1 MQGQIVR
8 INGNNYYLEYQHQI
22 QICSCPGKLKK
33 MRDFPV
39 VGDNVLFDLEKK
51 TITKILP
58 RTNLLI
64 RPRVSNLDQA
74 LIITS
79 LKAPDFSTN
88 LLDKLLVILEFN
100 RVKSIICLSKEDLL
114 TKNEKQELDKIIS
127 YYEKIGYLVISNTDL
142 LTIKKLL
149 KKKLTVFI
157 GQTGSGKSTLLNK
170 INPDL
175 NLRTNEVSLVLGRGR
190 HTTTNIEL
198 FELAEGKVLDT
209 PGFSAI
215 DFIGMTNEDIKN
227 NFIEF
232 RKYNCT
238 FRDCDHLNEK
248 DCLIKKLVENGTIL
262 KSRYENYLKF
272 IRR

>member
-1 MQGQIVR
+1 MK
-8 INGNNYYLEYQHQI
+8 N
-22 QICSCPGKLKK
+22 
-33 MRDFPV
+33 FPV
-39 VGDNVLFDLEKK
+39 VGDNVLFDLEKR
-51 TITKILP
+51 TIIKILP

-64 RPRVSNLDQA
+64 RPRVSNIDQA
-74 LIITS
+74 LVITS

-100 RVKSIICLSKEDLL
+100 KVKPIICLSKEDLL
-114 TKNEKQELDKIIS
+114 SKNEKQELDKIIS
-127 YYEKIGYLVISNTDL
+127 YYEKIGYLVVSNTDL

-175 NLRTNEVSLVLGRGR
+175 HLRTNEVSLILGRGR

-198 FELAEGKVLDT
+198 FELEEGKVLDT

-215 DFIGMTNEDIKN
+215 DFIGMTNDDIKN
-227 NFIEF
+227 NFVEF
-232 RKYNCT
+232 RNYNCV
-238 FRDCDHLNEK
+238 FRDCRHLNEK
-248 DCLIKKLVENGTIL
+248 DCLIKKMVENSTIL
-262 KSRYENYLKF
+262 KSRYDNYLKF